1 MSQIR
6 KNARKFVAIIGL
18 CSVAFVAIPLA
29 GTSVSAETA
38 PVFTLDVSSGTAI
51 QCEENEPYVVRSTG
65 GAITSFSVTPAVPA
79 GMSFNLSSGLMSGK
93 PRALMA
99 ATAYTITARNGAGS
113 ASQTFSMNVAQGTAN
128 GIYPTCQT
136 VSGTVGV
143 ALTPTATYTDIGV
156 TSYYNFSISPALPT
170 GLTIDSRTGVITGT
184 PTQETPAENWVY
196 SVRMDQAKST
206 LTWFVSI
213 TMTITPAAATTTTTV
228 AATTTTT
235 VKPTTT
241 TVAPTTTTTVAP
253 TTTTTVAV
261 AKKSTIV
268 CTKGSTTKRVTA
280 VKPKCPTGY
289 KKKTK

>member
-1 MSQIR
+1 M
-6 KNARKFVAIIGL
+6 
-18 CSVAFVAIPLA
+18 
-29 GTSVSAETA
+29 
-38 PVFTLDVSSGTAI
+38 
-51 QCEENEPYVVRSTG
+51 RSTG

-113 ASQTFSMNVAQGTAN
+113 ASQTFSMNVAQGTAD

-228 AATTTTT
+228 AATTTTVAATTTTT
-235 VKPTTT
+235 VAPTTTT

-261 AKKSTIV
+261 AKKTTIV

-280 VKPKCPTGY
+280 VNPKCPTGY

>member
-1 MSQIR
+1 MSQIS
-6 KNARKFVAIIGL
+6 KNARKFAAIIGL
-18 CSVAFVAIPLA
+18 CSVAFVAVPLA

-51 QCEENEPYVVRSTG
+51 QCEESVPYVVRSTG
-65 GAITSFSVTPAVPA
+65 GAISSFSVNPAVPA
-79 GMSFNLSSGLMSGK
+79 GMSFNLSTGLMSGK
-93 PRALMA
+93 PRALSA

-113 ASQTFSMNVAQGTAN
+113 ASQTFSMNVAQGTAD

-170 GLTIDSRTGVITGT
+170 GLSIDGRTGVITGT

-213 TMTITPAAATTTTTV
+213 TMTITPAAATTTTT
-228 AATTTTT
+228 
-235 VKPTTT
+235 

-261 AKKSTIV
+261 AKTTTIV

-280 VKPKCPTGY
+280 VKPKCPAGY

>member
-6 KNARKFVAIIGL
+6 KNSRKFAAMIGL
-18 CSVAFVAIPLA
+18 CSLAFVVSPLS
-29 GTSVSAETA
+29 TMPVMAETA
-38 PVFTLDVSSGTAI
+38 PAFTLSESSGTAI
-51 QCEENEPYVVRSTG
+51 QCEENVPYVVRSTG
-65 GAITSFSVTPAVPA
+65 GAITSFSVTPAVPT
-79 GMSFNLSSGLMSGK
+79 GMAFNLSSGLMSGK
-93 PRALMA
+93 PTTLMA
-99 ATAYTITARNGAGS
+99 ATVYTITAKNGAGS
-113 ASQTFSMNVAQGTAN
+113 ASQTFTMSVAQGTAD

-136 VSGTVGV
+136 VKGTVGV

-156 TSYYNFSISPALPT
+156 TSYYNFSITPALPA
-170 GLTIDSRTGVITGT
+170 GLTINERTGVITGT
-184 PTQETPAENWVY
+184 PTQTTPTENWVY

-213 TMTITPAAATTTTTV
+213 TMTIAAAPP
-228 AATTTTT
+228 A
-235 VKPTTT
+235 T

-261 AKKSTIV
+261 AKKTTIV

-280 VKPKCPTGY
+280 LNPKCPAGY